1 MGSTDGIAKQRQAHL
16 RVVASTLLVAAMFA
30 AAFLSSERPTFGRAA
45 AQDSDGDLIFNT
57 PTPSADE
64 DENEDDANDP
74 GLEEIDDEEADD
86 EEDSGGDITQ
96 QGDEDDKIAE
106 EVSFGAGDWIGGY
119 LRDDAEFYGRPWTS
133 LYGAESDF
141 YAATLYFTLSDDP
154 ENPILLTF
162 DGLDDEEPGNNPIA
176 VEING
181 QRIFEGESWFE
192 SWDGN
197 GNGED
202 AAWTTVRFSI
212 PPELLVAGTNTVTFF
227 NLSDAANFSSPPYIL
242 LAEGTISSS
251 ESGIFGDPG
260 DIDFEIDVLGTS
272 N

>member
-1 MGSTDGIAKQRQAHL
+1 MSTTNRIGKNRYAHL
-16 RVVASTLLVAAMFA
+16 RIVVSASLVGAMLVAA
-30 AAFLSSERPTFGRAA
+30 FLWLAGSFSGVAI
-45 AQDSDGDLIFNT
+45 AQDSGGGLVFNT
-57 PTPSADE
+57 PTPSAD
-64 DENEDDANDP
+64 DGDNGDDNNPD
-74 GLEEIDDEEADD
+74 LEEVEDADDSNGTTNQPGDDEAQQASAD
-86 EEDSGGDITQ
+86 EI
-96 QGDEDDKIAE
+96 
-106 EVSFGAGDWIGGY
+106 SFGAGDWIGGY
-119 LRDDAEFYGRPWTS
+119 LRDDSASYGRPWTS

-154 ENPILLTF
+154 EAPILLTF

-181 QRIFEGESWFE
+181 QRIFEGDSWFE
-192 SWDGN
+192 SWDGA
-197 GNGED
+197 GNGEN

-260 DIDFEIDVLGTS
+260 DIDFKVDVLGTG